1 GAARVIQEFGVSPQE
16 AGLMERYTQR
26 LRECRDVRDGE
37 MREAKACRGAASAST
52 AGYYEGRN
60 AKLHQGVNGRGD
72 TQTYIGRTVS

>member
-1 GAARVIQEFGVSPQE
+1 MTPQE

-52 AGYYEGRN
+52 AGYYEGQERE
-60 AKLHQGVNGRGD
+60 AAPGGKRA
-72 TQTYIGRTVS
+72 R